1 MFTFRPVAF
10 SLLPFALILALLA
23 IPPAVAPTYAVIAPP
38 DDPILQGRNCGGTSL
53 IYRPEAVEGAGG
65 PLLTAAVGPG
75 GATWESDADFLP
87 GAVAGVQVSGGGL
100 RLAGSAGGWAIDGA
114 FDSAAEAERQFSPAQ
129 VVTAQGTRMIAWQE
143 NTAQDSGNI
152 LFARSDM
159 AQLQSGRRG
168 LRVDDTGLAT
178 TPQVSPTLALD
189 GGTLHAAWADQRSG
203 SLTRIYYASSAN
215 GGSSWS
221 ANALVHNPG
230 AGINDREPALVAA
243 GGSLVLAWVRAPTST
258 SQSVQIFASRRSGG
272 VWGAPVQVSTISGRT
287 PIRSRDN
294 LALVALPG
302 GGVLAAWKDNR
313 FVANQPTSNRIWVAR
328 YDPNSDTWGDNL
340 LASDTASAAR
350 PGLAVA
356 ADGTIHLVWTA
367 SGAIRISRSTDNGQS
382 WTPSVRVDDGTSSAN
397 TNPRVAVDSE
407 GNVHCVWCQ
416 LGGLAGILAAR
427 STDDGQSWG
436 DRETIASTGGT
447 ASAPTINADPAGNVY
462 IAWGNGEDFAET
474 LYTARWPSTIQYVAG
489 GTYTSPVL
497 DAGGSARW
505 SRLSW
510 AGSAPAGTS
519 ITIAARSGNT
529 ALPDAS
535 WSGFVTISGNPG
547 GLGALPAGRYL
558 QWRAVFSTSD
568 ATRTPALDRVSVFWD
583 DGVYLPL
590 LAW

>member
-1 MFTFRPVAF
+1 MSAFRSAVF
-10 SLLPFALILALLA
+10 SLLPLALILALLA
-23 IPPAVAPTYAVIAPP
+23 IPPAVAPTYAVMAPP
-38 DDPILQGRNCGGTSL
+38 EDPILQGRNCGGTSL
-53 IYRPEAVEGAGG
+53 IYRPEAVAGAAD
-65 PLLTAAVGPG
+65 PILTAAVGPG
-75 GATWESDADFLP
+75 GATWESDADFAS
-87 GAVAGVQVSGGGL
+87 GAVAGVQIANGGL

-129 VVTAQGTRMIAWQE
+129 AVTAQGTRMIAWQE

-168 LRVDDTGLAT
+168 LRIDDTGLAT
-178 TPQVSPTLALD
+178 TQQVSPTLALD
-189 GGTLHAAWADQRSG
+189 GGTLHAAWADRRGG

-230 AGINDREPALVAA
+230 TGINDREPALVAA
-243 GGSLVLAWVRAPTST
+243 GGSLVLVWVRAPTST
-258 SQSVQIFASRRSGG
+258 SQSVHIVASRRSGG
-272 VWGAPVQVSTISGRT
+272 VWGAPVQVSTPLRT
-287 PIRSRDN
+287 IIRSRDN
-294 LALVALPG
+294 LALVALPDG
-302 GGVLAAWKDNR
+302 GALAAWKDNR
-313 FVANQPTSNRIWVAR
+313 PVSGQLTSNRIWVAR
-328 YDPNSDTWGDNL
+328 YDPNTKTWGANT

-356 ADGTIHLVWTA
+356 ADGTIYLVWTA
-367 SGAIRISRSTDNGQS
+367 SGAIRLSRSTDNGQS

-397 TNPRVAVDSE
+397 TNPRVAVDSD

-416 LGGLAGILAAR
+416 LGGLAGILVAR
-427 STDDGQSWG
+427 STDDGQTWG

-447 ASAPTINADPAGNVY
+447 ASPPAINADPAGNVY

-474 LYTARWPSTIQYVAG
+474 LYTARWPSTIAYVAG

-505 SRLSW
+505 SRLGW

-519 ITIAARSGNT
+519 ITILARSGNT
-529 ALPDAS
+529 PSPDAS

-558 QWRAVFSTSD
+558 QWRAALSTSD
-568 ATRTPALDRVSVFWD
+568 AGRTPALDRVSVFWD
-583 DGVYLPL
+583 DGVYLPM
-590 LAW
+590 LAR